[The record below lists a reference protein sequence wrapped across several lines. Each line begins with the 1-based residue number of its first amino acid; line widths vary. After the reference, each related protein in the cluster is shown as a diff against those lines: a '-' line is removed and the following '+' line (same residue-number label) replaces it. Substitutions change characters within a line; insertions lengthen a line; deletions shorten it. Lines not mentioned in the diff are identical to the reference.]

1 MKSNRHYLFL
11 IALHIAVQHGN
22 LQVVQILLSNSNID
36 VYALNAKG
44 MNPLHILA
52 SYGKDNSSAILESF
66 KESISDFNLD
76 QKDLKGNSG
85 K

>member
-1 MKSNRHYLFL
+1 MKFDIQCLFK
-11 IALHIAVQHGN
+11 ALHIAVQHGN
-22 LQVVQILLSNSNID
+22 LPVVQILLPNSNID

-44 MNPLHILA
+44 MNPLHMLA
-52 SYGKDNSSAILESF
+52 CYGKDNSSAILECF
-66 KESISDFNLD
+66 KESIPDFSLD